1 MNKINSKKSWNKL
14 KHNPLCVLDC
24 GDKGFTNKTSNQNT
38 KNIFAGECSYKCSR
52 VAKIIYDLDKTNFE
66 SLTDTSIICIILS
79 FSFIIPGLIMKTISM
94 FNININNKITVY
106 LKNIPNFGLIPIG
119 LLLLFIGFVIKKG
132 GKKTPYGLEW
142 IILIL
147 VTICCILFLL
157 NTLNTLDTKELKVN
171 IPWEI
176 MIRSYKLQIALVII
190 SLCLF
195 WLLARNITIPALMI
209 LVIVGL
215 NIIALVASGTTLIT
229 SIVDFIMKYKDFKI
243 NPVKIEDKTE
253 LILNIVSLVS
263 ILAIIGVVVWWKKKE
278 NHPITRLQ
286 IVTLVLLV
294 GSYILS
300 FIEPTNYKSINKFI
314 ISIVTGNFILDS
326 YSSNINFFN
335 KNIFEKF
342 RTNLLDI
349 VEPSNTVTIPATQNT
364 RSVMSEIYTVVKYT
378 VLAAFMNDATLN
390 TVSPIFTRT
399 LFLLFTNQ
407 KDITDILQKFYQN
420 L

>member
-1 MNKINSKKSWNKL
+1 
-14 KHNPLCVLDC
+14 
-24 GDKGFTNKTSNQNT
+24 
-38 KNIFAGECSYKCSR
+38 
-52 VAKIIYDLDKTNFE
+52 
-66 SLTDTSIICIILS
+66 
-79 FSFIIPGLIMKTISM
+79 
-94 FNININNKITVY
+94 
-106 LKNIPNFGLIPIG
+106 
-119 LLLLFIGFVIKKG
+119 
-132 GKKTPYGLEW
+132 
-142 IILIL
+142 
-147 VTICCILFLL
+147 
-157 NTLNTLDTKELKVN
+157 
-171 IPWEI
+171 

-209 LVIVGL
+209 FVIVGL

-314 ISIVTGNFILDS
+314 ISIVTGNFVLDS